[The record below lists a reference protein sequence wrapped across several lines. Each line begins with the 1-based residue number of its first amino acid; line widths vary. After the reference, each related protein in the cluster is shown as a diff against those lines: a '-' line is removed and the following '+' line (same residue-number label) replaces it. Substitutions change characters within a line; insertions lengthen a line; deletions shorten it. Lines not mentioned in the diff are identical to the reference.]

1 MASRKWEVVSVNV
14 KWEVG
19 GTARGRCS
27 VFLSNPFFR
36 SVPLRLCLPR
46 YERTGTCT
54 GGTGDNALGPSAT
67 KARGQNTE
75 HDRVARRRC
84 YLDDRVHG
92 EQRQRCH
99 RHRCHCHDIPGIWR
113 FGRERLLC
121 ARTTRTQTHEKK
133 DWTATNCRCRSGAR
147 SSNRLLSSVA
157 IAVAARY
164 SHSLY
169 CATIIEAGIAN
180 NARSRAP

>member
-1 MASRKWEVVSVNV
+1 MGGSVS
-14 KWEVG
+14 KCEVG
-19 GTARGRCS
+19 GGRHGAGKVQR
-27 VFLSNPFFR
+27 VFIQSFFSLRSSPSLSPE
-36 SVPLRLCLPR
+36 V
-46 YERTGTCT
+46 RTNRHMH

-147 SSNRLLSSVA
+147 SFVEQIIKLRRHRRRREIFALTLLRDHHRGRDCQQRS
-157 IAVAARY
+157 IA
-164 SHSLY
+164 
-169 CATIIEAGIAN
+169 
-180 NARSRAP
+180 RAMTL

>member
-1 MASRKWEVVSVNV
+1 M

-147 SSNRLLSSVA
+147 SFVEQIIKLRRHRRRREIFALTLLRDHHRGRDCQQRS
-157 IAVAARY
+157 IA
-164 SHSLY
+164 
-169 CATIIEAGIAN
+169 
-180 NARSRAP
+180 RAMTL